1 MSHKV
6 KIILFF
12 VLFFAPVF
20 ASAADVSISEIM
32 YDAPGTD
39 TGHEWIEIY
48 NSGSS
53 VSLSGWKFFEEGSNH
68 GLAEYQGGFTL
79 GANSY
84 AVIVS
89 DPVKFLEDYPSFSGI
104 ILDSSWSSFNNAG
117 ESLAIKDN
125 NNSVVFQVT
134 YTGGGESAGIGNSLQ
149 FYSGSW
155 TAGIPTPGAENT
167 DEVFEGDNQ
176 DAEDQDDEENEN
188 ESENNETQTVQVS
201 SGGQKEELK
210 KIYNGT
216 IVKAQVDQNAVVG
229 VPFKFKVNVF
239 NQYGQELKVGVFKW
253 NFGDGMTFQAKDVVE
268 FSHIYKKAGKYVAF
282 LDYFEKERNV
292 TPDATLKIV
301 VTVIEPGLKIQSID
315 QDKNIE
321 IKNEGST
328 ERDISGWM
336 MFFGNQ
342 IFTLPPHTIVLAK
355 SSIFINPLAHGFSG
369 LNSNSKLDLYLPTN
383 EFYATF
389 PETVQVQKSFSSA
402 SSLGLVKSAVA
413 EKQEAKDEISSD
425 SQGASVVLAGDT
437 KEGSGINPKIFIGA
451 FILFCLIAMFVFYR
465 FNKNK
470 ASTENNADDFKI
482 LS

>member
-6 KIILFF
+6 KLILFF
-12 VLFFAPVF
+12 VLFFSPIL

-32 YDAPGTD
+32 YDPAGTD

-53 VSLSGWKFFEEGSNH
+53 ISLSGWKFFEEGSNH
-68 GLAEYQGGFTL
+68 GLAEYQGGLTL

-89 DPVKFLEDYPSFSGI
+89 DPTKFLEDYPSFSGI

-117 ESLAIKDN
+117 ESLAIKN
-125 NNSVVFQVT
+125 NTNSVVFEVT
-134 YTGGGESAGIGNSLQ
+134 YTGGGQSAGAGNSLQ

-155 TAGIPTPGAENT
+155 TAGTPTPGEENT
-167 DEVFEGDNQ
+167 DEVSEGDSQ
-176 DAEDQDDEENEN
+176 DAGDQDEEDGETGD
-188 ESENNETQTVQVS
+188 NETNEVA
-201 SGGQKEELK
+201 SGGEKEELV

-216 IVKAQVDQNAVVG
+216 IVKVQIDQNAVVG
-229 VPFKFKVNVF
+229 VPFKFKVSAF

-253 NFGDGMTFQAKDVVE
+253 NFGDGVTLHEKDVIE

-282 LDYFEKERNV
+282 LDYFEKARNV
-292 TPDATLKIV
+292 VPDATLKVIV
-301 VTVIEPGLKIQSID
+301 NVIEPGLKIQSID
-315 QDKNIE
+315 LDKNIE

-336 MFFGNQ
+336 LMFGGQ
-342 IFTLPPHTIVLAK
+342 IFTLPPHSIVLAK
-355 SSIFINPLAHGFSG
+355 SSIFINPLAHNFSG
-369 LNSNSKLDLYLPTN
+369 INSNSKLDLYLPTN
-383 EFYATF
+383 EFYASF
-389 PETVQVQKSFSSA
+389 PESVKTQQSFSSRTTQ
-402 SSLGLVKSAVA
+402 GIVKSSVV
-413 EKQEAKDEISSD
+413 EKEGVEKTSD
-425 SQGASVVLAGDT
+425 SQQASVVLVGDSND
-437 KEGSGINPKIFIGA
+437 GSGINPKIFIGA
-451 FILFCLIAMFVFYR
+451 FVLFCLVIMFAFYR

-470 ASTENNADDFKI
+470 ASTGNDADDYKI

>member
-1 MSHKV
+1 MSHRV

-20 ASAADVSISEIM
+20 ASAADASISEIM

-89 DPVKFLEDYPSFSGI
+89 DPAKFLEDYPSFSGM

-125 NNSVVFQVT
+125 NNSVIFQVT
-134 YTGGGESAGIGNSLQ
+134 YTGGGQSAGIGNSLQ

-176 DAEDQDDEENEN
+176 DAEDQGDEENEN
-188 ESENNETQTVQVS
+188 EDNETQTVQTS
-201 SGGQKEELK
+201 SDEKEELK

-229 VPFKFKVNVF
+229 VPFRFKVNVF

-253 NFGDGMTFQAKDVVE
+253 NFGDGMTYQAKDVVE
-268 FSHIYKKAGKYVAF
+268 FSHIYKKVGKYVAF

-355 SSIFINPLAHGFSG
+355 SSIFINPLAHSFSG
-369 LNSNSKLDLYLPTN
+369 LNSNSKIDLYLPTN

-389 PETVQVQKSFSSA
+389 PETAQVQQFFSSV
-402 SSLGLVKSAVA
+402 SSSSQRIVKSSVV
-413 EKQEAKDEISSD
+413 EKQDIKDEVNSD
-425 SQGASVVLAGDT
+425 SQGASVVLARESKD
-437 KEGSGINPKIFIGA
+437 ESGINPKIFIGA
-451 FILFCLIAMFVFYR
+451 FVLFCFVIMFAFYR

-470 ASTENNADDFKI
+470 ASTENDADDFKI